1 MGFYTKNLADHAY
14 SQCYVRIYQNG
25 NIEFISYTTRVISI
39 NFQQGIRMI
48 ECTGTYSATTR
59 KQIGWFLR
67 EYAPDLSYYN
77 MKNICGEGFVR
88 I

>member
-1 MGFYTKNLADHAY
+1 MKLNLRNHPY
-14 SQCYVRIYQNG
+14 SQCYVRKND
-25 NIEFISYTTRVISI
+25 NSSKVDFISYTTRVISI
-39 NFQQGIRMI
+39 RIEDGVRKV

-67 EYAPDLSYYN
+67 EYAPDLCYQT
-77 MKNICGEGFVR
+77 MKSIVGLGFVA